1 MWPPP
6 CLFPTF
12 CSTVKSLVLNGPFY
26 KLFKIVAKHNLC
38 QTDVL
43 VILFGQHC
51 HRLHWAF
58 KSWSF
63 GMIIHPEQNQN
74 ILGIRLQN
82 WTPFLAE
89 KIDWEGRCLKSQV
102 LDISTTCDLS
112 SFKTTPP
119 IQPLIGCLVF
129 TNNPF
134 GKTYAIWHIKASAII
149 IVILGANYPGLK
161 DFLLKNKKEQ
171 VNWFVS
177 FLHVGSTLRIFPQAN
192 FGGQESCWSE

>member
-1 MWPPP
+1 MAH
-6 CLFPTF
+6 FINY
-12 CSTVKSLVLNGPFY
+12 S
-26 KLFKIVAKHNLC
+26 KIVAKHNLC

-74 ILGIRLQN
+74 NFRDKASELNTI
-82 WTPFLAE
+82 FLAE
-89 KIDWEGRCLKSQV
+89 KLDWEGRCLKSQV

-134 GKTYAIWHIKASAII
+134 GKRYTIWHIRALAII
-149 IVILGANYPGLK
+149 IVILGANYPELK

-171 VNWFVS
+171 VNWFVG
-177 FLHVGSTLRIFPQAN
+177 FLHVGSISRIFPQAN